1 MNVLKNKGSTH
12 SSVPFNVRFQIDCLA
27 NVISAKDITPFF
39 VLKKF
44 TYAAILI
51 Y

>member
-1 MNVLKNKGSTH
+1 MNVLKNKGSAH
-12 SSVPFNVRFQIDCLA
+12 SSVPFNVRFWIDFLA

-44 TYAAILI
+44 TYASTLI